1 MKPISR
7 KLAISLGV
15 AAAVA
20 AGTIIAALSVR
31 GEGPP
36 LAGWMQRFEPAET
49 PRPARG
55 SAFFDERGGTYT
67 VDDFR
72 GKVVLVN
79 FWATWCGPCIRE
91 MPSLLRLQQALKDE
105 DFVLI
110 ALSEDRRGWP
120 LIKPFLARLGL
131 SELTVFHDATGLTM
145 RSFGVKGLPTSILF
159 DRDGNEVGQL
169 RGHAEWDTPEAKALI
184 RYYLGS

>member
-1 MKPISR
+1 MKRMSK
-7 KLAISLGV
+7 KLAFALV
-15 AAAVA
+15 AAGAIA
-20 AGTIIAALSVR
+20 AGTIIAVLPVR

-36 LAGWMQRFEPAET
+36 ITGWMQKFAPAET
-49 PRPARG
+49 PRPARA

-67 VDDFR
+67 LDDFR

-91 MPSLLRLQQALKDE
+91 MPSLLRLQKALE
-105 DFVLI
+105 GEEFALI
-110 ALSEDRRGWP
+110 ALSEDRGGWP

-131 SELTVFHDATGLTM
+131 SELTVFHDETGLTM
-145 RSFGVKGLPTSILF
+145 RSFRIRGLPTSILI

-169 RGHAEWDTPEAKALI
+169 RGHAEWDTPEALALI
-184 RYYLGS
+184 RYYLES